1 MKRTIKSL
9 FCLSLAIL
17 ILLALCV
24 TAGAATTLPPY
35 CRDEGSALTSSQE
48 EELNDL
54 LQETSDRLQ
63 LTVAVCTVETLD
75 GDDVEDVARRQF
87 KYVNHPYS
95 DGVLLLVAMEER
107 EWYIYTAGEGD
118 DYLTNAALDDIKD
131 AVVSHLKEDDYHEAF
146 CAYAALCDEY
156 LTMGKEGNPY
166 RGSFPLGQNIL
177 IALVIGVAVGLIT
190 VSVMRSKLKSVRP
203 RREAHE
209 YTRPGSMHVTVSRD
223 LFLYRTIHRRPKP
236 KDSSSGSRSGGSRSG
251 GRGGRF

>member
-1 MKRTIKSL
+1 MKHSIKSL
-9 FCLSLAIL
+9 FCLCLA
-17 ILLALCV
+17 ALVLFTLCL
-24 TAGAATTLPPY
+24 TAGAATALSPY
-35 CRDEGSALTSSQE
+35 CRDQAGELTSSQE

-54 LQETSDRLQ
+54 LQEMSDRLE

-75 GDDVEDVARRQF
+75 GDDIEDVARRQF

-107 EWYIYTAGEGD
+107 EWYIYTTD
-118 DYLTNAALDDIKD
+118 DVYDYLTDAALDDIED
-131 AVVSHLKEDDYHEAF
+131 TVASHLREDNYHEAF

-223 LFLYRTIHRRPKP
+223 LFLYRTVHRRPKP
-236 KDSSSGSRSGGSRSG
+236 KDSSSGSRSGGGRSG